1 VRKLW
6 KAAMYDPDDTWV
18 KNVEIM
24 AEGGEDALRKANEA
38 ACLPATPQERQL
50 HAGEAWL
57 PAST

>member
-1 VRKLW
+1 
-6 KAAMYDPDDTWV
+6 MYDPDDTWV